1 MVLIC
6 MAKYILDRGG
16 KEAVLLLLFKKTALE
31 NNTVG

>member
-1 MVLIC
+1 

-16 KEAVLLLLFKKTALE
+16 KEAVLLFTFKKMALE